1 MPSPPSPSPQPGLF
15 AMRRRSRSRGRA
27 TSGDHG
33 LSLSET
39 TVGSTTTVLGDVVE
53 PGSID
58 RMITDGTTGRAARDR
73 SERSYRR
80 RVLAVDSVVVIAAVA
95 LAQICGFHL
104 VAGEF
109 LTADDSPGS
118 VTLLSIALAITWLS
132 VLGLRESRDISLVG
146 VGADEYNRVVSS
158 TLWVFG
164 ITAVTSLVLQ
174 VQVSRSYLVV
184 ALSVGLVGLVTGR
197 HVLRRRLA
205 KRRTAGAYLT
215 RVVVLGKAD
224 SIAML
229 CERFGRSAS
238 CGYTVAGVCIPDFD
252 GEVGADL
259 ITAAGVVPVLGDEAS
274 VESALR
280 LTKADAIA
288 IAATEHLG
296 HEKMRKLA
304 WRLDSLG
311 VDMIVV
317 PGMAD
322 IAGPRLRLRPIDNL
336 PLFHIARPRYTGP
349 SMYRKRIF
357 DVLVGSAALL
367 VAVPILLTA
376 AMAIKL
382 DDGGPVFF
390 RQDRVGHLG
399 KRFRVFKLRTMSV
412 DAEARKEAEQAT
424 TTNSGA
430 VFFKSA
436 MDSRITRV
444 GRFLRATSVDE
455 LPQLF
460 NVLGGS
466 MSLVGPRPLV
476 PGEGDSIEHFVEH
489 RGLVKPGMTGLWQ
502 ISGRSSVSDEDRI
515 RLDHS
520 YVDNWSC
527 VDDML
532 IVWRTVRVVLK
543 RQGAY

>member
-1 MPSPPSPSPQPGLF
+1 
-15 AMRRRSRSRGRA
+15 
-27 TSGDHG
+27 
-33 LSLSET
+33 
-39 TVGSTTTVLGDVVE
+39 
-53 PGSID
+53 
-58 RMITDGTTGRAARDR
+58 
-73 SERSYRR
+73 
-80 RVLAVDSVVVIAAVA
+80 
-95 LAQICGFHL
+95 
-104 VAGEF
+104 
-109 LTADDSPGS
+109 
-118 VTLLSIALAITWLS
+118 
-132 VLGLRESRDISLVG
+132 
-146 VGADEYNRVVSS
+146 
-158 TLWVFG
+158 
-164 ITAVTSLVLQ
+164 
-174 VQVSRSYLVV
+174 
-184 ALSVGLVGLVTGR
+184 
-197 HVLRRRLA
+197 
-205 KRRTAGAYLT
+205 
-215 RVVVLGKAD
+215 
-224 SIAML
+224 
-229 CERFGRSAS
+229 
-238 CGYTVAGVCIPDFD
+238 
-252 GEVGADL
+252 
-259 ITAAGVVPVLGDEAS
+259 
-274 VESALR
+274 
-280 LTKADAIA
+280 
-288 IAATEHLG
+288 
-296 HEKMRKLA
+296 
-304 WRLDSLG
+304 
-311 VDMIVV
+311 
-317 PGMAD
+317 
-322 IAGPRLRLRPIDNL
+322 
-336 PLFHIARPRYTGP
+336 
-349 SMYRKRIF
+349 
-357 DVLVGSAALL
+357 
-367 VAVPILLTA
+367 
-376 AMAIKL
+376 MAIKL

-436 MDSRITRV
+436 TDSRITRV

>member
-27 TSGDHG
+27 TSGDHR

-109 LTADDSPGS
+109 LAADDSPGS

-215 RVVVLGKAD
+215 RVVVLGKA
-224 SIAML
+224 
-229 CERFGRSAS
+229 
-238 CGYTVAGVCIPDFD
+238 
-252 GEVGADL
+252 
-259 ITAAGVVPVLGDEAS
+259 
-274 VESALR
+274 
-280 LTKADAIA
+280 
-288 IAATEHLG
+288 
-296 HEKMRKLA
+296 
-304 WRLDSLG
+304 
-311 VDMIVV
+311 
-317 PGMAD
+317 
-322 IAGPRLRLRPIDNL
+322 
-336 PLFHIARPRYTGP
+336 
-349 SMYRKRIF
+349 
-357 DVLVGSAALL
+357 
-367 VAVPILLTA
+367 
-376 AMAIKL
+376 
-382 DDGGPVFF
+382 
-390 RQDRVGHLG
+390 
-399 KRFRVFKLRTMSV
+399 
-412 DAEARKEAEQAT
+412 
-424 TTNSGA
+424 
-430 VFFKSA
+430 
-436 MDSRITRV
+436 
-444 GRFLRATSVDE
+444 
-455 LPQLF
+455 
-460 NVLGGS
+460 
-466 MSLVGPRPLV
+466 
-476 PGEGDSIEHFVEH
+476 
-489 RGLVKPGMTGLWQ
+489 
-502 ISGRSSVSDEDRI
+502 
-515 RLDHS
+515 
-520 YVDNWSC
+520 
-527 VDDML
+527 
-532 IVWRTVRVVLK
+532 
-543 RQGAY
+543 